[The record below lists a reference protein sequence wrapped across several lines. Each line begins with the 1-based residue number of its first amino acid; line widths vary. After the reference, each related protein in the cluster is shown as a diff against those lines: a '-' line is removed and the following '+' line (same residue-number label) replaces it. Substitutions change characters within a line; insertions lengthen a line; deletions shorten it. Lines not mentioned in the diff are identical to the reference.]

1 MSKMYVMDIV
11 GTTVYA
17 NPVNDS
23 DLHDC
28 MQALDERLGMGGFG
42 GFVYTDVATPLL
54 RDTAAA
60 SGGEGTRSLN
70 CILDGVTWVGSSV
83 PSDLNTAAMCSAVR
97 ERLLEVGDWPLITS
111 IGEIRVNM
119 WAADPE

>member
-11 GTTVYA
+11 GTGVYA
-17 NPVNDS
+17 NPTNNDT
-23 DLHDC
+23 LQQC
-28 MQALDERLGMGGFG
+28 TQALDERLGIGGFG
-42 GFVYTDVATPLL
+42 GFVYTGIDGLV

-60 SGGEGTRSLN
+60 SGGEGIRSIN
-70 CILDGVTWVGSSV
+70 CIIDGSTWVGAAV

-97 ERLLEVGDWPLITS
+97 ARLLEVGDWPLITS

-119 WAADPE
+119 WAEDPE